1 MKAALAHGNPPPLA
15 DDGGPPLTRIF
26 AVKTVSNRIALHC
39 LNHWQARGRDPAALL
54 HPCGIAHEELL
65 IPQGRL
71 DTGRHF
77 RLLAGAA
84 PHVDLALDW
93 TPPALPGLFADF
105 MSLASLCCNAATLR
119 QALHFFLAY
128 RPLIGESDEIRLQ
141 EEEGQARISYHSE
154 SDHPDVIALSSLAN
168 LCHLYALLQFYHPGQ
183 GLLVLPT
190 PVRPRLWRELAG
202 WLEGRLQQG
211 AAFELHF
218 PAALLD
224 LAHGQCNLSLQ
235 PLLLG
240 ELDRQMAQLRPSSRY
255 RDRVM
260 TLIRQQ
266 LWQESAEASSL
277 LDGVCEHLKLT
288 RWTLNRHLREE
299 GCHFSGLLERVRREE
314 ACRLL
319 QDPALPLQTVG
330 ERLGFARQSS
340 FTRFFR
346 EAFALSPREFRSRRS
361 RL

>member
-154 SDHPDVIALSSLAN
+154 SDHPDVIALSSL
-168 LCHLYALLQFYHPGQ
+168 LLYLRFK
-183 GLLVLPT
+183 
-190 PVRPRLWRELAG
+190 RAG
-202 WLEGRLQQG
+202 WL
-211 AAFELHF
+211 
-218 PAALLD
+218 
-224 LAHGQCNLSLQ
+224 
-235 PLLLG
+235 
-240 ELDRQMAQLRPSSRY
+240 
-255 RDRVM
+255 
-260 TLIRQQ
+260 
-266 LWQESAEASSL
+266 
-277 LDGVCEHLKLT
+277 
-288 RWTLNRHLREE
+288 
-299 GCHFSGLLERVRREE
+299 
-314 ACRLL
+314 
-319 QDPALPLQTVG
+319 
-330 ERLGFARQSS
+330 
-340 FTRFFR
+340 
-346 EAFALSPREFRSRRS
+346 
-361 RL
+361 